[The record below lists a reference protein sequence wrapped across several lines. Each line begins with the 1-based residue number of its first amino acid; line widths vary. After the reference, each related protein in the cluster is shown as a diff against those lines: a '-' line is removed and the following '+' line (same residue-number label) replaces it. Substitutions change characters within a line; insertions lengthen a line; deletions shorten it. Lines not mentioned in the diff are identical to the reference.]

1 MISAAHKA
9 SVRTAVLTIP
19 FLLVAVAVLQA
30 RIDATTSSMARPGQ
44 QLLLRSGAALK
55 KISLGYNSLI
65 ADIYWTRAVQYY
77 GARVVQSGA
86 NYDLLWPLLDVA
98 TTLDPHL
105 IVAYRFG
112 AIFLS
117 EPYAGANRT
126 DLAIELVKR
135 GIAANPKEWRL
146 GTDLGLLYYLR
157 MRDYPKAAEAYLDA
171 SKNPEAP
178 AWIKMLA
185 ARIAEKGGSLETSR
199 VIWSE
204 LYQST
209 SDPTIKKNALKQL
222 ASLKAQQDESQLD
235 ELSAEYAKRFGH
247 APAKIQDLF
256 AAGMLQ
262 GIPVDPAGFPYLL
275 GPNGKT
281 RLNPA
286 SSVEIIPP
294 PKLPAPTQ

>member
-19 FLLVAVAVLQA
+19 FLLAAVAALQA
-30 RIDATTSSMARPGQ
+30 RIDATTNSMDRPGQ

-55 KISLGYNSLI
+55 KISLGYNSLL

-77 GARVVQSGA
+77 GARVVQPGA

-157 MRDYPKAAEAYLDA
+157 ARDYPKASEAYLDA

-235 ELSAEYAKRFGH
+235 DLAAEYAKRFGH
-247 APAKIQDLF
+247 APAKIQDMF

-262 GIPVDPAGFPYLL
+262 GIPVDPAGFPYVLS
-275 GPNGKT
+275 PDGKAH
-281 RLNPA
+281 LNSA

-294 PKLPAPTQ
+294 PKLPAPPQ

>member
-19 FLLVAVAVLQA
+19 LLLAAVAVVQA
-30 RIDATTSSMARPGQ
+30 RIDASTLAMARPDQ
-44 QLLLRSGAALK
+44 QLLLSSGPALK
-55 KISLGYNSLI
+55 KLSLGYNALL

-77 GARVVQSGA
+77 GARVSHPGA
-86 NYDLLWPLLDVA
+86 NYDLLWPLLDVT

-117 EPYAGANRT
+117 EPYAGADRT

-135 GIAANPKEWRL
+135 GIAENPGEWRL

-157 MRDYPKAAEAYLDA
+157 MRDYPKAAQAYLDA
-171 SKNPEAP
+171 SKNPDAP
-178 AWIKMLA
+178 LWTKLMA

-199 VIWSE
+199 IIWSE

-209 SDPTIKKNALKQL
+209 SDPSIKKNALKQL
-222 ASLKAQQDESQLD
+222 ASLKAQDDESHLD
-235 ELSAEYAKRFGH
+235 ELAAEYTKRLGH
-247 APAKIQDLF
+247 PPAKIQDLIE
-256 AAGMLQ
+256 AGLIG
-262 GIPVDPAGFPYLL
+262 GIPVDPAGFPYVLT
-275 GPNGKT
+275 PDGKSQ
-281 RLNPA
+281 LNPA
-286 SSVEIIPP
+286 SSVVIVPP
-294 PKLPAPTQ
+294 PKLPASGK

>member
-1 MISAAHKA
+1 VISAAHKA

>member
-1 MISAAHKA
+1 VISAAHKA

-19 FLLVAVAVLQA
+19 FLLVAVAALQA
-30 RIDATTSSMARPGQ
+30 RIDATTNSIARPGQ

-55 KISLGYNSLI
+55 KISLGYNGLL

-77 GARVVQSGA
+77 GARVAQPGA

-157 MRDYPKAAEAYLDA
+157 ARDYPKAAEAYLEA

-235 ELSAEYAKRFGH
+235 QLVTEYAKHFGH
-247 APAKIQDLF
+247 DPAKIQDMV
-256 AAGMLQ
+256 AAGML
-262 GIPVDPAGFPYLL
+262 GGTPVDPAGFPYVL
-275 GPNGKT
+275 GSDGKT
-281 RLNPA
+281 HLNPA

-294 PKLPAPTQ
+294 PKLPAPAQ

>member
-19 FLLVAVAVLQA
+19 FLLVAVAALQA
-30 RIDATTSSMARPGQ
+30 RIDATTNSMARPGQ

-55 KISLGYNSLI
+55 KISLGYNALV

-77 GARVVQSGA
+77 GARVSQPGS

-126 DLAIELVKR
+126 DLAIELVER
-135 GIAANPKEWRL
+135 GIAANPTEWRL

-157 MRDYPKAAEAYLDA
+157 VRDYPKAAKAYLEA
-171 SKNPEAP
+171 SKMPGAP
-178 AWIKMLA
+178 PVIKVMA
-185 ARIAEKGGSLETSR
+185 ARIAEQGGSLATSR
-199 VIWSE
+199 MIWSE

-235 ELSAEYAKRFGH
+235 EVAAAYAKRFGH
-247 APAKIQDLF
+247 APAKIQDMF
-256 AAGMLQ
+256 AAGMLR
-262 GIPVDPAGFPYLL
+262 GIPVDPAGFPYVL
-275 GPNGKT
+275 GPDGKT
-281 RLNPA
+281 HLNPA

>member
-19 FLLVAVAVLQA
+19 FLLVAVAALQA
-30 RIDATTSSMARPGQ
+30 RIDATTNSIARPGQ

-55 KISLGYNSLI
+55 KISLGYNGLL

-77 GARVVQSGA
+77 GARVAQPGA

-157 MRDYPKAAEAYLDA
+157 ARDYPKAAEAYLEA

-235 ELSAEYAKRFGH
+235 QLVTEYAKHFGH
-247 APAKIQDLF
+247 DPAKIQDMV
-256 AAGMLQ
+256 AAGML
-262 GIPVDPAGFPYLL
+262 GGTPVDPAGFPYVL
-275 GPNGKT
+275 GSDGKT
-281 RLNPA
+281 HLNPA

-294 PKLPAPTQ
+294 PKLPAPAQ